1 MWEKI
6 NNSSLLF
13 SKTFIENK
21 SSISIYSNRVFFHRI
36 YFYYI
41 HKGYFK
47 ILINSIVNLL
57 VTNFLVIFLLF
68 LFNCVEYHGLFTL
81 DTKNSLGD
89 YIFMNELLN
98 VNPFFA
104 IILILFLIL
113 DIIKIISLVDDAYI
127 FSNIRKFY
135 TNNLKIRDSELE
147 YLEWKEVLE
156 IYKESVNN
164 EVNPYYIN
172 AIITTKDNY
181 FTALLD
187 NKIIRPIHLNSLFE
201 WNLIYCIVY
210 SFIEQSEKISDK
222 IFKNPREIEKS
233 MQSRLKT
240 ISILSLIF
248 MPIIMVII
256 TFYNLFN
263 YGEQFYNK
271 PDLFIS
277 QSFTRLASLNFRNYN
292 ELTHK
297 FDDRMIDLNKITK
310 KYSDTFKNK
319 FLEALLRLVI
329 FIFSSFFVTL
339 IILTLINDN
348 ILTNLNVIG
357 GKNVLWFLGVVGSII
372 AIFRSIVNNK
382 SKENP
387 IDIMDEISKLIIID
401 QNFIENANMRV
412 IRNTYLKSYNLK
424 IGEIVYDIIWTLLMP
439 IQLWSISYDTKYIVS
454 FIHKISVNNQKI
466 GIICSYADFENLDE
480 NNFSDMNNEN
490 TERPYFGSLLDKDGQ
505 ENVLKKCNF
514 SLEKFKETY
523 PNSLDN
529 IFNENQ
535 SAQIN
540 VV

>member
-57 VTNFLVIFLLF
+57 VTNFLVLFLLF
-68 LFNCVEYHGLFTL
+68 LFNCVDYNGLFTL
-81 DTKNSLGD
+81 DTKTSLGD
-89 YIFMNELLN
+89 YVFMNDLLN
-98 VNPFFA
+98 VNPFFTT
-104 IILILFLIL
+104 ILILFLIL
-113 DIIKIISLVDDAYI
+113 DFIKIISVIDDAYI

-135 TNNLKIRDSELE
+135 INNLKIRDSELE
-147 YLEWKEVLE
+147 YLEWNEVLD

-201 WNLIYCIVY
+201 WNLIYCVIY
-210 SFIEQSEKISDK
+210 SFIDQSEKISDK
-222 IFKNPREIEKS
+222 IFKTPREIEKS

-248 MPIIMVII
+248 MPLIMVII

-277 QSFTRLASLNFRNYN
+277 QSFTRLASLNLRNYN

-297 FDDRMIDLNKITK
+297 FDDRMVELNKITK

-319 FLEALLRLVI
+319 FLEAFLRLII

-387 IDIMDEISKLIIID
+387 IDIMEEISNLIIID
-401 QNFIENANMRV
+401 QNFIDNANMRV

-424 IGEIVYDIIWTLLMP
+424 ITDIVYDIIWTLFMP

-454 FIHKISVNNQKI
+454 FIHKISVNNKKI
-466 GIICSYADFENLDE
+466 GIICSYADFENLHE
-480 NNFSDMNNEN
+480 NIFSGMNEN
-490 TERPYFGSLLDKDGQ
+490 TEGPYFGSLLDKDGQ
-505 ENVLKKCNF
+505 ENILKKCNF

>member
-21 SSISIYSNRVFFHRI
+21 GNISIYSNRVFFHRI

-57 VTNFLVIFLLF
+57 VTNFLVLFLLF
-68 LFNCVEYHGLFTL
+68 LFNCVDYHGLFTL

-98 VNPFFA
+98 VNPFFGT
-104 IILILFLIL
+104 ILILFLVL
-113 DIIKIISLVDDAYI
+113 DVIKIISVIDDAYI

-210 SFIEQSEKISDK
+210 SFIDQAEKISDK
-222 IFKNPREIEKS
+222 IFKTPREIEKS

-277 QSFTRLASLNFRNYN
+277 QSFTRLASLNLRNYN

-297 FDDRMIDLNKITK
+297 FDDRMVELNKITK

-319 FLEALLRLVI
+319 FLEAFLRLII

-348 ILTNLNVIG
+348 ILTNLNIVG

-401 QNFIENANMRV
+401 HNFIDNANMRV

-424 IGEIVYDIIWTLLMP
+424 IGEIVYDIIWTLFMP

-466 GIICSYADFENLDE
+466 GIICSYADFENLDGNYFSE
-480 NNFSDMNNEN
+480 INNDQN
-490 TERPYFGSLLDKDGQ
+490 ERPYFGSLVDKDEQ
-505 ENVLKKCNF
+505 ENILKKCNF